1 MRPGQARFS
10 VSHLAR
16 EAGIRLAIGLLWLLH
31 FLPLPVL
38 AALAALL
45 SRALYHLAGSRRRIG
60 LRNLELCFPQ
70 LSQAERETL
79 LKQHFRW
86 LTQSL
91 LDRTVLWWAS
101 PERVQRLIHVEGDI
115 GLAERV
121 FQESGRPTMWLCPHF
136 VGLDV
141 AGAAI
146 LLKQPRPGASIYQ
159 TQSHPL
165 MDALMRRGRLRFGNA
180 DIFPRSDSVKPLLK
194 AVKQGRGFFNLPDM
208 DFGAKDAAFV
218 PFFGVQAAT
227 LLAPSRLARM
237 LNMVV
242 QPVIA
247 EILPGGRGWRVRF
260 EAPLEGFPTA
270 DAEAD
275 AAALNRYIEGEI
287 FKQPAQYLWVHKR
300 FKTRPE
306 GAPHLY
312 G

>member
-1 MRPGQARFS
+1 MASRASELLQEGA
-10 VSHLAR
+10 
-16 EAGIRLAIGLLWLLH
+16 IRIGLGVLWTLH
-31 FLPLPVL
+31 WLPLPLL
-38 AALAALL
+38 AAFSRGLGALL
-45 SRALYHLAGSRRRIG
+45 YRLARSRRKVG
-60 LRNLELCFPQ
+60 LRNLELCFPDMP
-70 LSQAERETL
+70 LAERKAL
-79 LKQHFRW
+79 LKRHFQW

-91 LDRTVLWWAS
+91 LDRAVLWWA
-101 PERVQRLIHVEGDI
+101 PESRIRRLIQVEGDI

-208 DFGAKDAAFV
+208 DFGARDAAFV

-237 LNMVV
+237 LDMVV

-300 FKTRPE
+300 FKTRPD
-306 GAPHLY
+306 GAPGLY
-312 G
+312 